1 MLSILVALSAVYIVY
16 TGAVS
21 IYNLFFHPLH
31 SIPGPK
37 RWIAFPIFR
46 YISQIR
52 GKLDIDVFALHE
64 QYGEAVRLGPNVVS
78 FATAQAWKDIYGHG
92 SPQLPKVL
100 TSSSNRLNIIGANII
115 DHTRHRKALSP
126 AFSAKALQAQEP
138 ILQMYVDKLILRLK
152 MVAESRLPADLVK
165 WYNLTTFDLIG
176 DLAFGESF
184 GGLDSS
190 EYHHWVS
197 NIFQSIRLIPLIKLK
212 DAYPLIFKL
221 LALMIPRSKLEV
233 RSRQEEHSRLTVQ
246 KRLRRGESRGQADFM
261 DSMLRHKNDKDG
273 LSEAELV
280 ANANVLIIAGSET
293 TATLLSGLT
302 YWLLRTPEVL
312 DKVTKEVRS
321 TMVREEDITFHSAS
335 AQLPYLLA
343 CLNEA
348 LRMYPPVPTGLER
361 MTPPGGP
368 ITIAGYQIPPQTA
381 VSVHQLASYH
391 SDRHFHD
398 AHRFIPE
405 RWLPEAKNDPSSPF
419 YNDHRDILQPFLVGP
434 RNCLGKNLAYSEM
447 RIIMARMLWNFDL
460 QLCEESAT
468 WNEQRSYLLWEKPP
482 LMCQLRERAR

>member
-1 MLSILVALSAVYIVY
+1 MLYMLVALSTLYIIY
-16 TGAVS
+16 TGAVT
-21 IYNLFFHPLH
+21 IRNLFFHPLR

-37 RWIAFPIFR
+37 LWIVFPIFR
-46 YISQIR
+46 YISHVR

-78 FATAQAWKDIYGHG
+78 FATTQAWKDIYGHG
-92 SPQLPKVL
+92 SPQLPKLL
-100 TSSSNRLNIIGANII
+100 TSSSNRLNIIGANAV
-115 DHTRHRKALSP
+115 DHTRYRKALSH

-152 MVAESRLPADLVK
+152 MVAESRLPADMVK
-165 WYNLTTFDLIG
+165 WYNLATFDLIG
-176 DLAFGESF
+176 DLAFGEPF

-197 NIFQSIRLIPLIKLK
+197 TIFHAIRLLPWIKLK
-212 DAYPLIFKL
+212 DAYPLCFKL
-221 LALMIPRSKLEV
+221 LALMIPRGKLEA

-246 KRLRRGESRGQADFM
+246 KRLRRGESRGRVDFM

-273 LSEAELV
+273 LSDAELA

-312 DKVTKEVRS
+312 VKVIKEVRS
-321 TMVREEDITFHSAS
+321 TMATEEDITFHSVS
-335 AQLPYLLA
+335 TQLPYLLA

-368 ITIAGYQIPPQTA
+368 VTIAGYQIPPQVKTEPP
-381 VSVHQLASYH
+381 VS
-391 SDRHFHD
+391 F
-398 AHRFIPE
+398 
-405 RWLPEAKNDPSSPF
+405 
-419 YNDHRDILQPFLVGP
+419 
-434 RNCLGKNLAYSEM
+434 NL
-447 RIIMARMLWNFDL
+447 R
-460 QLCEESAT
+460 
-468 WNEQRSYLLWEKPP
+468 
-482 LMCQLRERAR
+482 